1 MSVRYRDAEAG
12 GQPFLTD
19 FQLSVTARGSALSAG
34 AAAVRRR
41 KKMNEFENRIRNRI
55 SALEMLPP
63 RGGRVLAGV
72 SGGADS
78 VCLLLVLAALREDL
92 DFDLRAIHIH
102 HGLRERAGEDLIFTK
117 DLCAGLQVPCRIEY
131 VDAAD
136 YAAGHSLGVEEACR
150 ILRYQ
155 CFEQACLEWEAE
167 EPGPDGQA
175 RSCRIAVAHHMED
188 QAETILFHI
197 CRGSS
202 IAGLRGMLP
211 VSGRLI
217 RPLLDETRDRIETYL
232 REKRQTWRTDE
243 TNLDPSYTRN
253 RLRLQIL
260 PLLEQ
265 YVNPAALRHLARLG
279 TEAARTE
286 EYLAARTEEALDRCR
301 IPAEGDSGT
310 DRRRNDNRTGVF
322 VSRLLQEP
330 GLLQQRILYL
340 LLTGAAGRKKD
351 IGEVHI
357 LALLK
362 LACTPGSGRLDLPAG
377 VTALKSYDRLVFRG
391 PGTEAAGT
399 DPESGLLDRETG
411 LPVSE
416 EAYRVTVFPFSGDM
430 DAIPRNKYTNW
441 VDYDKI
447 TTLPVFR
454 KRREGDRITILADG
468 RSKKLARVMIDAHI
482 PAAVRERIVMPALGQ
497 EILWLPGISASQI
510 YRITPETKNIMQIT
524 VKGGNE
530 SG

>member
-1 MSVRYRDAEAG
+1 
-12 GQPFLTD
+12 
-19 FQLSVTARGSALSAG
+19 
-34 AAAVRRR
+34 
-41 KKMNEFENRIRNRI
+41 MNEFEKRIRSRI
-55 SALEMLPP
+55 SDLEMLPS

-102 HGLRERAGEDLIFTK
+102 HGLRERAGEDLTFTQ
-117 DLCAGLQVPCRIEY
+117 DLCAGLQVPCRTRY
-131 VDAAD
+131 VDAAA
-136 YAAGHSLGVEEACR
+136 YAAGHGLGVEEACR

-167 EPGPDGQA
+167 GPGPDGQNG
-175 RSCRIAVAHHMED
+175 SCRIAVAHHMED
-188 QAETILFHI
+188 QAETVLFHI

-217 RPLLDETRDRIETYL
+217 RPLLEETRDQIETYL
-232 REKRQTWRTDE
+232 REKGQTWRTDE

-286 EYLAARTEEALDRCR
+286 EYLAARTEEALERCR
-301 IPAEGDSGT
+301 IPAEGDPGT

-340 LLTGAAGRKKD
+340 L
-351 IGEVHI
+351 HI
-357 LALLK
+357 RALLQ
-362 LACTPGSGRLDLPAG
+362 LARTGGSGRLDLPAG
-377 VTALKSYDRLVFRG
+377 VTARKSYDRLIFRR
-391 PGTEAAGT
+391 PDPEVPEAAS
-399 DPESGLLDRETG
+399 ESGLLDRDTG

-416 EAYRVTVFPFSGDM
+416 EAYQVTVFPFSGDM
-430 DAIPRNKYTNW
+430 GSIPRNEYTNW

-454 KRREGDRITILADG
+454 KRQEGDRITILADG
-468 RSKKLARVMIDAHI
+468 RSKKLARVMIDAHV
-482 PAAVRERIVMPALGQ
+482 PAAVRDRVVMPALGQ
-497 EILWLPGISASQI
+497 EILWLPGIRASCK

>member
-1 MSVRYRDAEAG
+1 
-12 GQPFLTD
+12 
-19 FQLSVTARGSALSAG
+19 
-34 AAAVRRR
+34 
-41 KKMNEFENRIRNRI
+41 MNEFEKRIRSRI
-55 SALEMLPP
+55 SDLEMLPS

-102 HGLRERAGEDLIFTK
+102 HGLRERAGEDLAFTQ
-117 DLCAGLQVPCRIEY
+117 DLCAGLQVPCRTWY
-131 VDAAD
+131 VDAAA
-136 YAAGHSLGVEEACR
+136 YAAGHGLGVEEACR

-167 EPGPDGQA
+167 GPGPDGQNG
-175 RSCRIAVAHHMED
+175 SCRIAVAHHMED
-188 QAETILFHI
+188 QAETVLFHI

-217 RPLLDETRDRIETYL
+217 RPLLEETRDQIETYL
-232 REKRQTWRTDE
+232 REKGQTWRTDE

-279 TEAARTE
+279 TEAALE
-286 EYLAARTEEALDRCR
+286 RCR
-301 IPAEGDSGT
+301 SPAEGDPGT
-310 DRRRNDNRTGVF
+310 DRSPHGNGNGVF
-322 VSRLLQEP
+322 ISLLLREP
-330 GLLQQRILYL
+330 ALLQQRILYL

-357 LALLK
+357 RALLQ
-362 LACTPGSGRLDLPAG
+362 LARTGGSGRLDLPAG
-377 VTALKSYDRLVFRG
+377 VTARKSYDRLIFRRPG
-391 PGTEAAGT
+391 PQVPEAAS
-399 DPESGLLDRETG
+399 ESGLLDRDTG
-411 LPVSE
+411 LPLSE
-416 EAYRVTVFPFSGDM
+416 EAYQVTVFPFSGDM
-430 DAIPRNKYTNW
+430 GSIPRNKYTNW

-454 KRREGDRITILADG
+454 KRQEGDRITILADG
-468 RSKKLARVMIDAHI
+468 RSKKLARVMIDAHV
-482 PAAVRERIVMPALGQ
+482 PAAVRDRVVMPALGQ
-497 EILWLPGISASQI
+497 EILWLPGIRASRK
-510 YRITPETKNIMQIT
+510 YRVTPETKNIMQIT

>member
-1 MSVRYRDAEAG
+1 
-12 GQPFLTD
+12 
-19 FQLSVTARGSALSAG
+19 
-34 AAAVRRR
+34 
-41 KKMNEFENRIRNRI
+41 MNEFEKRIRSRI
-55 SALEMLPP
+55 SDLEMLPS

-102 HGLRERAGEDLIFTK
+102 HGLRERAGEDLTFTQ
-117 DLCAGLQVPCRIEY
+117 DLCAGLQVPCRTRY
-131 VDAAD
+131 VDAAA
-136 YAAGHSLGVEEACR
+136 YAAGHGLGVEEACR

-167 EPGPDGQA
+167 GPGPDGQNG
-175 RSCRIAVAHHMED
+175 SCRIAVAHHMED
-188 QAETILFHI
+188 QAETVLFHI

-232 REKRQTWRTDE
+232 REKGQTWRTDE

-286 EYLAARTEEALDRCR
+286 EYLAARTEAALERCR

-310 DRRRNDNRTGVF
+310 DLSLNGNGTGVF
-322 VSRLLQEP
+322 ISLLLQEP
-330 GLLQQRILYL
+330 ALLQQRILYL

-357 LALLK
+357 RALLQ
-362 LACTPGSGRLDLPAG
+362 LARTGGSGRLDLPAG
-377 VTALKSYDRLVFRG
+377 VTARKSYDRLIFRR
-391 PGTEAAGT
+391 PDPEVSEAAS
-399 DPESGLLDRETG
+399 ESGLLDRDTG

-416 EAYRVTVFPFSGDM
+416 EAYQVTVFPFSGDM

>member
-1 MSVRYRDAEAG
+1 
-12 GQPFLTD
+12 
-19 FQLSVTARGSALSAG
+19 
-34 AAAVRRR
+34 
-41 KKMNEFENRIRNRI
+41 
-55 SALEMLPP
+55 
-63 RGGRVLAGV
+63 
-72 SGGADS
+72 
-78 VCLLLVLAALREDL
+78 
-92 DFDLRAIHIH
+92 
-102 HGLRERAGEDLIFTK
+102 
-117 DLCAGLQVPCRIEY
+117 
-131 VDAAD
+131 
-136 YAAGHSLGVEEACR
+136 
-150 ILRYQ
+150 
-155 CFEQACLEWEAE
+155 
-167 EPGPDGQA
+167 
-175 RSCRIAVAHHMED
+175 MED

-243 TNLDPSYTRN
+243 TNQDPSYTRN

-362 LACTPGSGRLDLPAG
+362 LARTPGSGRLDLPAG
-377 VTALKSYDRLVFRG
+377 YQTLVKHIANMLYFRG
-391 PGTEAAGT
+391 GGSFGILGLTYGDTVYLSSSQRFESPAIMQELQRKLNEAG
-399 DPESGLLDRETG
+399 
-411 LPVSE
+411 
-416 EAYRVTVFPFSGDM
+416 
-430 DAIPRNKYTNW
+430 
-441 VDYDKI
+441 
-447 TTLPVFR
+447 
-454 KRREGDRITILADG
+454 
-468 RSKKLARVMIDAHI
+468 I
-482 PAAVRERIVMPALGQ
+482 PATFHE
-497 EILWLPGISASQI
+497 LPFYQGNQL
-510 YRITPETKNIMQIT
+510 ITNKLQQ
-524 VKGGNE
+524 V
-530 SG
+530 

>member
-1 MSVRYRDAEAG
+1 
-12 GQPFLTD
+12 
-19 FQLSVTARGSALSAG
+19 
-34 AAAVRRR
+34 
-41 KKMNEFENRIRNRI
+41 MNEFEKRIRSRI
-55 SALEMLPP
+55 FDLEMLPS

-102 HGLRERAGEDLIFTK
+102 HGLRERAGEDLTFTQ
-117 DLCAGLQVPCRIEY
+117 DLCAGLQVPCRIRY
-131 VDAAD
+131 VDAAA
-136 YAAGHSLGVEEACR
+136 YAAGHGLGVEEACR

-167 EPGPDGQA
+167 GPGPDGQNG
-175 RSCRIAVAHHMED
+175 SCRIAVAHHMED
-188 QAETILFHI
+188 QAETVLFHI

-217 RPLLDETRDRIETYL
+217 RPLLEETRDQIETYL

-286 EYLAARTEEALDRCR
+286 EYLAARTEAALERCR

-310 DRRRNDNRTGVF
+310 DLNLNGNGTGVLI
-322 VSRLLQEP
+322 SLLLQEP
-330 GLLQQRILYL
+330 ALLQQRILYL

-357 LALLK
+357 RAILQLAR
-362 LACTPGSGRLDLPAG
+362 TGGSGRLDLPAG
-377 VTALKSYDRLVFRG
+377 VTARKSYDRLIFRG
-391 PGTEAAGT
+391 PGAEVPGA
-399 DPESGLLDRETG
+399 DSGSSLLDRDTG

-416 EAYRVTVFPFSGDM
+416 EAYQVTVFPFSGDM
-430 DAIPRNKYTNW
+430 GSIPRNKYTNW

-454 KRREGDRITILADG
+454 KRQEGDRITILADG
-468 RSKKLARVMIDAHI
+468 RSKKLARVMIDAHV
-482 PAAVRERIVMPALGQ
+482 PAAVRDRVVMPALGQ
-497 EILWLPGISASQI
+497 EILWLPGIRASRK
-510 YRITPETKNIMQIT
+510 YRVTPETKNIMQIT